1 MVRPEVVVAL
11 RLNGATPYTRSVSE
25 LKVIVCDALVT
36 VNVALVELTVDTAP
50 EVLEFFTTT
59 EYVPASDASREEM
72 VYVLLVALAM
82 STPSLRH
89 W

>member
-1 MVRPEVVVAL
+1 M
-11 RLNGATPYTRSVSE
+11 
-25 LKVIVCDALVT
+25 IVCDALVT